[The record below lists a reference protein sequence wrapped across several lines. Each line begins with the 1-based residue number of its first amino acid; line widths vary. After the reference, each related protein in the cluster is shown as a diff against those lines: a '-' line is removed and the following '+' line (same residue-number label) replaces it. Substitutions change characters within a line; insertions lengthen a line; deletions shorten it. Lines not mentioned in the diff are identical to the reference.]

1 MVTPHLLDVVRE
13 ERAMD
18 DATAIAGRALGLDRT
33 SVADLRFGSID
44 DDPLRDFDPLVDERV
59 ALGAPVPVLTSFVGE
74 RIPTIGG

>member
-33 SVADLRFGSID
+33 SVADLRLGSID
-44 DDPLRDFDPLVDERV
+44 DDLLRDFDPRVDERV
-59 ALGAPVPVLTSFVGE
+59 ALGAPVPVLTSLVGE